1 MNEYSVSKQ
10 SWLYILSIRQRIRN
24 GFTRYSTE
32 SAFEPVLVDEH
43 NSGHQDKS
51 MSGRADTH
59 VSVVGMGYVGLTLVI
74 NLDRAGYETVGYDID
89 DRKLEALQRGYD
101 PIGEFSDEAIAAS
114 GTTFSSEPER
124 IEQSDYVQ
132 VALPSPIDE
141 TMTPDLSVL
150 KSACETIGRY
160 ISDGTIVVIESTLY
174 PGATREE
181 LRPALERG
189 AEKQG
194 GARFSLGYSPERIV
208 PGSEKEFTETIK
220 IVSAETERTLEALH
234 GLYDSIIDAGVYMA
248 DSIETAEAA
257 KCLENVQRDVNIGLI
272 NEFTLACRHLDM
284 DLDPHAVLAAATTKW
299 NFHNYKPGIVGGH
312 CIPVDP
318 HYLRY
323 KFEQSGFSPDV
334 LKSARAVNE
343 KIVEH
348 VSSLTVDALR
358 STHRGRQVVGGMTTE
373 SGSTQGDGRSFD
385 DVAGSRVVL
394 LGFGYKPNTTDL
406 RNSGVEKIAD
416 EFDELGLDVSAYDP
430 FHDADSVPDSYDF
443 EVTSR
448 LAFDGVDAAVVL
460 TPHDEFRDFHLG
472 AVAERMNDN
481 PVLVDVGNVYDREEA
496 ETHGF
501 TYRRL

>member
-1 MNEYSVSKQ
+1 
-10 SWLYILSIRQRIRN
+10 
-24 GFTRYSTE
+24 
-32 SAFEPVLVDEH
+32 
-43 NSGHQDKS
+43 
-51 MSGRADTH
+51 
-59 VSVVGMGYVGLTLVI
+59 MGYVGLTLAI

-89 DRKLEALQRGYD
+89 KRKIEALQRGHD

-114 GTTFSSEPER
+114 GTTFTNAPEG

-150 KSACETIGRY
+150 KSACETIGQY
-160 ISDGTIVVIESTLY
+160 ISDGTVVVVESTLY
-174 PGATREE
+174 PGATRDV

-189 AEKQG
+189 TEKQG

-208 PGSEKEFTETIK
+208 PDGGKEFAEIIK
-220 IVSAETERTLEALH
+220 IVSAESEQTREALC
-234 GLYDSIIDAGVYMA
+234 GLYDSIVDAGVYLA

-257 KCLENVQRDVNIGLI
+257 KCLENAQRDVNIGLI
-272 NEFTLACRHLDM
+272 NEFTLACRHLNM

-299 NFHNYKPGIVGGH
+299 NFHDYKPGIVGGH

-323 KFEQSGFSPDV
+323 KFEQSGFTPDV
-334 LKSARAVNE
+334 LKSARAVNG
-343 KIVEH
+343 KMVEH

-358 STHRGRQVVGGMTTE
+358 STHRGRQVLGGMTSE
-373 SGSTQGDGRSFD
+373 PSSARGDDKSLD
-385 DVAGSRVVL
+385 DVVGSRVLL
-394 LGFGYKPNTTDL
+394 LGFGYKPNTNDL
-406 RNSGVEKIAD
+406 RNSGVEEIAD
-416 EFDELGLDVSAYDP
+416 EFDELGFDVSAYDP

-448 LAFDGVDAAVVL
+448 LAFDDVDAAVVL

-481 PVLVDVGNVYDREEA
+481 PVLVDVGNAYDREEA
-496 ETHGF
+496 ESNGF